1 MSKKSTIRKVGRDA
15 RTGQFADKRKG
26 TAAVE
31 RVTKESARSIER
43 NAKKYS
49 SVLERL
55 AKK

>member
-1 MSKKSTIRKVGRDA
+1 MSKKSTVHKVGRDA

-26 TAAVE
+26 TAVVE